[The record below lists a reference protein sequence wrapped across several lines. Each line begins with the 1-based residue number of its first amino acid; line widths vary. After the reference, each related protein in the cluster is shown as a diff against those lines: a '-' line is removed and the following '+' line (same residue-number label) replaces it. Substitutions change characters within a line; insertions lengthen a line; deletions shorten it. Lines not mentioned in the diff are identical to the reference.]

1 MLHSVLLIANE
12 VVEEAKR
19 CHKPC
24 IVFKVDYEKAYDS
37 VSWEFLTYMMSRM
50 GFCSKWIKWI
60 EGCLKSAYVSVL
72 VNEALNGLMSQAQA
86 QRLYKGFLV
95 GSNKVEISTLQYVD
109 DTIFFREATMENV
122 RAIKAMLRAFELH
135 QGELW
140 GRVLESKYGGWRNLD
155 DALRV
160 SRESIWWRDLKLVT
174 QHPQHGHILNNSTLW
189 KVNCGDKFEFW
200 EDNWLGGAGSL
211 LDKYLRLYTISSQ
224 QNQIIQHMGTVKD
237 SGWEWEFRWRRTMFD
252 NELDMAISFL
262 KDVESHNIQQ
272 QERDQWVWM
281 ADSNGQYSIRSAYNV
296 LREDIA
302 EEIHDGA
309 YEELWKLKVPTKI
322 ATFAWRLFRDRLP
335 TKTNL

>member
-1 MLHSVLLIANE
+1 MCMRKEVGGLGVKDINSFNLSLL
-12 VVEEAKR
+12 
-19 CHKPC
+19 
-24 IVFKVDYEKAYDS
+24 
-37 VSWEFLTYMMSRM
+37 W
-50 GFCSKWIKWI
+50 KWKWN
-60 EGCLKSAYVSVL
+60 LF
-72 VNEALNGLMSQAQA
+72 Q
-86 QRLYKGFLV
+86 
-95 GSNKVEISTLQYVD
+95 
-109 DTIFFREATMENV
+109 
-122 RAIKAMLRAFELH
+122 H

-140 GRVLESKYGGWRNLD
+140 ARVLESKYGGWRNLD

-281 ADSNGQYSIRSAYNV
+281 ADSNGHYSVRSAYNV

-302 EEIHDGA
+302 EEIQDGA
-309 YEELWKLKVPTKI
+309 FEEMRKLKVPTKI